1 MRVDG
6 TSRRLPVAAARVSDE
21 LPRSEA
27 GRLKEGMHLCSLFIV
42 SLCVRMTVCTKQF
55 LSFSF
60 EVLILYS

>member
-27 GRLKEGMHLCSLFIV
+27 GRLKEGMHLCSLFYCLPLCAYDCLHQTV
-42 SLCVRMTVCTKQF
+42 SFFQL
-55 LSFSF
+55 
-60 EVLILYS
+60 